1 MGKRAREKRE
11 RRLEIQAGSGQQK
24 SDPIFSL
31 AGQQKFVST
40 NLEKICLF
48 IITWGTYL
56 VLFAPLL
63 IYQNSFFPFVAPKTI
78 FFRLVVEIMAA
89 AYILL
94 LFSSRRWRPAL
105 TPINIAVGFFL
116 AVLILTSITGINFS
130 RSFWSTYE
138 RMTGL
143 FTLFHLFAFFIVIGS
158 VFKKKEDW
166 EKIFVA
172 AVVVGILLSSFILL
186 SGGSA
191 SNRGGGTIGN
201 SSFMAA
207 YLLFDI
213 FLGLILFLTKTGA
226 WRVFSGFALLIMVSV
241 LLSSSAR
248 GGIFAFYVGL
258 ALLALGYLFFSRRE
272 KLKRMAWA
280 IVSCMAILAIVILIF
295 QPPFFND
302 KITDLSSEMKPR
314 FVIWQIGLESL
325 KERPLLGWGP
335 ENFNVLF
342 LRHFNPCVFL
352 SECGGEIWFDRAHN
366 VILDIGS
373 TSGILGLA
381 SYLLIFIVAILGLLK
396 ISKKVVEIKNIFF
409 PLGAAV
415 ILLIYFAQ
423 NLLVFDMINSYLM
436 FFLVLA
442 FVNFLTLKKEENIGE
457 TAKKRRP
464 INPWF
469 GVSVI
474 IAFCFIAWSGNI
486 RSLQTAVSTARIIQS
501 QKIEDASAFFQKS
514 LNSRMEKYEP
524 REQFYQKI
532 SSLLFDQKQNMDS
545 LKKGFEFAESEMIK
559 SVEANK
565 LDFRQRLFLGRL
577 YLVYFYFGREPD
589 KLELAE
595 QTLQETIKLSP
606 TNQQGYWYLA
616 EVKLIKGETEESV
629 GLLKKTLE
637 LEPRLAK
644 SHWYLAIAYKEA
656 GEFQLAME
664 EAGKAAEIDSSYKS
678 QLENFLPPVPLER

>member
-1 MGKRAREKRE
+1 MGKRAREKKE
-11 RRLEIQAGSGQQK
+11 RRLGVQSGFDGQR
-24 SDPIFSL
+24 SDPIFGL
-31 AGQQKFVST
+31 AGRRELSSAG
-40 NLEKICLF
+40 LEKICLF

-63 IYQNSFFPFVAPKTI
+63 LYQYSFFPFVTPKTI
-78 FFRLVVEIMAA
+78 FFRLVVEIITA
-89 AYILL
+89 AYLL
-94 LFSSRRWRPAL
+94 LLLSSRRWRPAF
-105 TPINIAVGFFL
+105 TPINAAVGIFL
-116 AVLILTSITGINFS
+116 AVLVLTSITGINFS

-143 FTLFHLFAFFIVIGS
+143 LTFFHLFAFFIVLGG

-166 EKIFVA
+166 EKIFGA
-172 AVVVGILLSSFILL
+172 AIIVGAMLALYILL
-186 SGGSA
+186 SGDSV
-191 SNRGGGTIGN
+191 SDRGGGTIGN

-213 FLGLILFLTKTGA
+213 FFALILFLTKTGA
-226 WRVFSGFALLIMVSV
+226 WRVFSGSALLVMVSV
-241 LLSSSAR
+241 LLTSSAR
-248 GGIFAFYVGL
+248 GGIFAFYAGL
-258 ALLALGYLFFSRRE
+258 ALLTLGYLFFSR
-272 KLKRMAWA
+272 KKNFKK
-280 IVSCMAILAIVILIF
+280 IVLAIIAGLAISVIALFVF
-295 QPPFFND
+295 QPPFFKD

-314 FVIWQIGLESL
+314 FIIWQIGVESL

-352 SECGGEIWFDRAHN
+352 SECGGEIWFDRAHD

-373 TSGILGLA
+373 TSGILGLI
-381 SYLLIFIVAILGLLK
+381 SYLSIFIVAILGLLK
-396 ISKKVVEIKNIFF
+396 ISKKVVEVKNVFF
-409 PLGAAV
+409 PLGAVV

-442 FVNFLTLKKEENIGE
+442 FVNFLTLKKEENIEGSAP
-457 TAKKRRP
+457 TRP
-464 INPWF
+464 VNFTLGAAI
-469 GVSVI
+469 I
-474 IAFCFIAWSGNI
+474 IAFCFIAWSGNV
-486 RSLQTAVSTARIIQS
+486 RPLQTAVYTAGIIQT
-501 QKIEDASAFFQKS
+501 QKIEDASVFFQKS
-514 LNSRMEKYEP
+514 LDSLMEKYEP

-532 SSLLFDQKQNMDS
+532 SGFLFDQKQNKDS
-545 LKKGFEFAESEMIK
+545 LKRGFELAESEMIK

-577 YLVYFYFGREPD
+577 YLIYFYFGREPD

-595 QTLQETIKLSP
+595 QTLQEAIKLSP

-616 EVKLIKGETEESV
+616 EAKLIKGETEEAV
-629 GLLKKTLE
+629 GLLKKALE

-656 GEFQLAME
+656 GEYQLAME

-678 QLENFLPPVPLER
+678 QLENFLPSVSPEK